1 MLPNSETAVI
11 AAGLHEERMRE
22 TYARMSGQIAQ
33 AFAYLPEA
41 EAAAATAQHI
51 NRFWSRS
58 MRRDLGQL
66 FNRQSPELH
75 LLVRRGWDEIH
86 FPTT

>member
-1 MLPNSETAVI
+1 MNDHALAVP
-11 AAGLHEERMRE
+11 HDERMRE

-41 EAAAATAQHI
+41 DAAAAVAKHI

-58 MRRDLGQL
+58 MRRDLGL
-66 FNRQSPELH
+66 MFNRQPPELH
-75 LLVRRGWDEIH
+75 LLVRRAWDAIH
-86 FPTT
+86 FPAA